1 MSFRSPLLGY
11 NHNLKYK
18 GRIFHIQTEDSGEN
32 NPHIFT
38 HLFHNGIIISTKM
51 KKYDALLSKNNV
63 KEENVDTYVR
73 KLMQLQHKDM
83 MKNLIKGTFD
93 NKIKQFFGSLEPSD
107 AETSGETSTGNQAKP
122 AKNQNINLKN
132 SNFPPS
138 DISQNNLATENPGK
152 NSLESSQPDHEFGG
166 KIPTLPG
173 HNHPSSHPENKKIP
187 GKTTKSAKTNK
198 RNAGD
203 NPAKTDKNRPETRTE
218 GLLSLS
224 RRSEQKRKN
233 NKSKPEADED
243 FPVTIE
249 TVSTYFFQEKEDTLI
264 DSMDWMNEDLDY
276 DLSAENEEPAEN
288 LQQNTNEAEEF
299 FSDIKTDPGQNS
311 SKSESLSSSKQ
322 NSEEKEEEEKPPV
335 VVVSR
340 PAIVLTGDDSN
351 FGSFSNHRHSSSS
364 LDIFNNQQSNSS
376 PDPEEKQEDLSD
388 LENFTTGD
396 SILTETSGLFKP
408 EESESVPDDI
418 VSGENQDNQS
428 IDDIILDF
436 LKKQSDL
443 DPEDQ

>member
-51 KKYDALLSKNNV
+51 KKYDELLSKN
-63 KEENVDTYVR
+63 KISENKIEPYVR
-73 KLMQLQHKDM
+73 KLMQVQHKDM

-93 NKIKQFFGSLEPSD
+93 NKIKQLFGSLEPEVS
-107 AETSGETSTGNQAKP
+107 ETSKEASSDNQAKP
-122 AKNQNINLKN
+122 VKNQNINLKN
-132 SNFPPS
+132 SPTAHTS
-138 DISQNNLATENPGK
+138 DK
-152 NSLESSQPDHEFGG
+152 NSPGSAQSDHEFGG

-173 HNHPSSHPENKKIP
+173 RNHPSPSPKNKKEVESA
-187 GKTTKSAKTNK
+187 TKSAGTNQAQK
-198 RNAGD
+198 NAA
-203 NPAKTDKNRPETRTE
+203 NSSVKSDKNRPETRTE

-224 RRSEQKRKN
+224 RQNKQERKN
-233 NKSKPEADED
+233 NESNSEVEED

-249 TVSTYFFQEKEDTLI
+249 TVSTYFFQEKQDTLI
-264 DSMDWMNEDLDY
+264 DNMEWVDEDLDY
-276 DLSAENEEPAEN
+276 DLSAEDEEPSEN
-288 LQQNTNEAEEF
+288 LQQKTNEAEEF
-299 FSDIKTDPGQNS
+299 FADIKTDPGQDNSKTEEKSPNDQTTEEDNS
-311 SKSESLSSSKQ
+311 S
-322 NSEEKEEEEKPPV
+322 

-340 PAIVLTGDDSN
+340 PAIVLTGNDTN
-351 FGSFSNHRHSSSS
+351 FGSFSNRRHSSSS
-364 LDIFNNQQSNSS
+364 LDVFNNQQS
-376 PDPEEKQEDLSD
+376 PPTTVEKQEDLSD
-388 LENFTTGD
+388 FEDFTTGD

-408 EESESVPDDI
+408 EESESVPEDI

-443 DPEDQ
+443 DPEDE